1 MNGIFH
7 KLFPIFL
14 ICFAL
19 CFCLYHQTVTFPVLR
34 CVQILLVGYWN
45 KMDFLLS
52 YRFKTSKT
60 YSRFSKSWL
69 MAESIRNRKRFC
81 YPCQNMQ
88 DEDGSYLEG
97 ITYVTGTQ
105 YSSWRTE
112 ICIVVPFC
120 LHNLALYFVI
130 PCVRFSICKTSIT

>member
-19 CFCLYHQTVTFPVLR
+19 CFSLYHQNVTFPVLR
-34 CVQILLVGYWN
+34 CVQILFVGYWN

-60 YSRFSKSWL
+60 YNSRFWFSKSWL
-69 MAESIRNRKRFC
+69 MADSIRNRKRFC

-88 DEDGSYLEG
+88 DEDGSYLE
-97 ITYVTGTQ
+97 TGTQ
-105 YSSWRTE
+105 YSFWRTE
-112 ICIVVPFC
+112 ICILDPFC